1 MISLLTFT
9 TTVRAMTED
18 NLLVILAH
26 TISRES
32 LTVDWQHIAET
43 LRSVGGSARPSVYN
57 TPGDEP
63 AVPYVMAIFCA
74 VGSQIALPEVALLLG
89 QSLGENLDIRVYE
102 TFPSGAPI
110 LVPTS
115 PEKHYMVL
123 NGMTPNDSA
132 EDTFNDWYTAEHIP
146 MLSAVPGW
154 RSSRRFRLLSASTSP
169 PRYLALHEW
178 ETRDAFGTAE
188 FKAAT
193 NTPWRT
199 RVVVEQ
205 VNQKERHLMEYLG
218 TVEDLGKSSG

>member
-1 MISLLTFT
+1 M
-9 TTVRAMTED
+9 VDE
-18 NLLVILAH
+18 NLLVILAYN
-26 TISRES
+26 ISRES
-32 LTVDWQHIAET
+32 QKADWKYIAET
-43 LRSVGGSARPSVYN
+43 LRNLGGSAGPSVYS
-57 TPGDEP
+57 TPGDETAAP
-63 AVPYVMAIFCA
+63 HVMTIFCA

-89 QSLGENLDIRVYE
+89 PSFGQNLEIRMYE
-102 TFPSGAPI
+102 TFPSGTPI
-110 LVPTS
+110 FVPSS

-123 NGMTPNDSA
+123 NGMTPNDNA

-154 RSSRRFRLLSASTSP
+154 RSSWRFQLLSASTSP

-178 ETRDAFGTAE
+178 ETRDAFGPAE

-218 TVEDLGKSSG
+218 TVEDLGRSSG